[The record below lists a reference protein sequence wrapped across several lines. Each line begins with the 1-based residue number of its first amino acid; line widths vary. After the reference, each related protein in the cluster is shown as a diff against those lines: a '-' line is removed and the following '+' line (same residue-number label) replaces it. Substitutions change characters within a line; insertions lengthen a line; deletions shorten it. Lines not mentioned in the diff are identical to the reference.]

1 MAPSLEVVSTRRFFR
16 FFLSPLVVIVSAGLL
31 AFLWFRSLAIEP
43 FDFDESVYR
52 QMAEEMKRAG
62 SWLSQPVFNGEP
74 YNHKPPLYIGI
85 LAGFSVLADGSAQQ
99 VTSFSSRT
107 ISILF
112 SVALAVVLH
121 LTWRSLVGIQ
131 RADKFEQRKIN
142 DFSLSPVFFLLMSFL
157 PTFASSAVLLDPM
170 LVFFTSLYVCSEA
183 LRIHSAK
190 SSKTFSL
197 LFFVT
202 SVFGMAGATATKGL
216 IGLVLPAGA
225 ALLFSISLHLRSM
238 SSGLGKFAF
247 DVMRTGIRDFL
258 PAWIAAAFI
267 SGIFYFYLWQTGG
280 AAFVEEFFIKHH
292 FGRATSA
299 MEGHSGSVLYYL
311 PILFIGA
318 GYTITWLLYM
328 CVIGSF
334 ARKVLPQSE
343 SKESATL
350 VQRQESQVLVVRW
363 LLCWCSFCVGFFSF
377 LATKLPNYI
386 WPVWPA
392 LALLAGVVGCEF
404 KVSLN
409 GIARNVMHWFAR
421 WFVFLFPAFLLL
433 VGFAVMLWEPF
444 FARWFVLKPREEA
457 IVSSVMQHSL
467 PLGIG
472 FLVAGFLVLAGSLL
486 LRRWGELGVQ
496 RGRASVLYTGGV
508 ARWLSLFQIAGCAVL
523 MLVVVPVAEE
533 VMTLSVQQS
542 TAKARMF
549 LGVGEKLATSDLYSP
564 NVVSSHGNPV
574 LLGIGS
580 SEWIF
585 TGAEYNVILTPVW
598 NIGLCRRHGYD
609 IAQGSE
615 YLRVCLRAYKRTL
628 EGPGN

>member
-1 MAPSLEVVSTRRFFR
+1 MAPNVEVVITRRFFR
-16 FFLSPLVVIVSAGLL
+16 FFLSPLVVILSAGLL

-62 SWLSQPVFNGEP
+62 RWLSQPIFNGEP
-74 YNHKPPLYIGI
+74 YNHKPPLYIGV
-85 LAGFSVLADGSAQQ
+85 LAGFSALADGSAQQ

-121 LTWRSLVGIQ
+121 WTWRSLVGIP
-131 RADKFEQRKIN
+131 RADKFENRKIN
-142 DFSLSPVFFLLMSFL
+142 DFSVSPVFFLLMSFL

-183 LRIHSAK
+183 LRIHAIK
-190 SSKTFSL
+190 SSNPFARL
-197 LFFVT
+197 YFVI
-202 SVFGMAGATATKGL
+202 SVVGMAAATATKGL

-225 ALLFSISLHLRSM
+225 ALLFSISLHLRSLN
-238 SSGLGKFAF
+238 SGVGKFVF
-247 DVMRTGIRDFL
+247 EVMRTGIRDFL
-258 PAWIAAAFI
+258 PAWITAALI
-267 SGIFYFYLWQTGG
+267 SGVFYLFLWQTGG
-280 AAFVEEFFIKHH
+280 SKFVEEFFIKHH

-318 GYTITWLLYM
+318 GYTLTWLFYM

-334 ARKVLPQSE
+334 RRDIPPQNESEESVVLIQRQKSKVL
-343 SKESATL
+343 
-350 VQRQESQVLVVRW
+350 VMRW
-363 LLCWCSFCVGFFSF
+363 LVCWCVFCVGFFSF

-386 WPVWPA
+386 WPVWPS
-392 LALLAGVVGCEF
+392 LALLAAVVGCEF
-404 KVSLN
+404 KVTLN
-409 GIARNVMHWFAR
+409 GFARNVMHWVAR
-421 WFVFLFPAFLLL
+421 WFVFLYPAFLLL
-433 VGFAVMLWEPF
+433 AGFAVILFEPW
-444 FARWFVLKPREEA
+444 FAHWFVLNPREQAVVE
-457 IVSSVMQHSL
+457 SVMQHSL
-467 PLGIG
+467 PLGIA
-472 FLVAGFLVLAGSLL
+472 FLIAGFLVLAGSLL
-486 LRRWGELGVQ
+486 LRRWGELSVK
-496 RGRASVLYTGGV
+496 RGRASVFYTGGV

-542 TAKARMF
+542 TVKARMF
-549 LGVGEKLATSDLYSP
+549 LGVGEKLAVADLYSP
-564 NVVSSHGNPV
+564 NVVSSSGEPV

-585 TGAEYNVILTPVW
+585 TGARNNVILTPVW
-598 NIGLCRRHGYD
+598 NVGLCRRHGYD
-609 IAQGSE
+609 IAQGSD